1 MSYRFMRVLVL
12 FDLPVL
18 TGDQRREYARF
29 RKFLLKSGFLMLQ
42 ESVYCK
48 LALNTTVVN
57 GIVDQ
62 IHKNKPEEGLI
73 QHLTVTEK
81 QYAKMDLIVGNV
93 KSEVL
98 NTDERLVIL

>member
-48 LALNTTVVN
+48 LALNTTAVN
-57 GIVDQ
+57 
-62 IHKNKPEEGLI
+62 
-73 QHLTVTEK
+73 
-81 QYAKMDLIVGNV
+81 
-93 KSEVL
+93 
-98 NTDERLVIL
+98 

>member
-62 IHKNKPEEGLI
+62 IHKNKPEK
-73 QHLTVTEK
+73 V
-81 QYAKMDLIVGNV
+81 
-93 KSEVL
+93 
-98 NTDERLVIL
+98 

>member
-48 LALNTTVVN
+48 LALSTTAVN

-62 IHKNKPEEGLI
+62 IHKNKAGRRPG
-73 QHLTVTEK
+73 T
-81 QYAKMDLIVGNV
+81 AFNGD
-93 KSEVL
+93 
-98 NTDERLVIL
+98 

>member
-42 ESVYCK
+42 EFVYCK
-48 LALNTTVVN
+48 LALNTTAVN

-62 IHKNKPEEGLI
+62 IHKNKPEEGL
-73 QHLTVTEK
+73 V
-81 QYAKMDLIVGNV
+81 
-93 KSEVL
+93 
-98 NTDERLVIL
+98 